1 MAHIII
7 VHRWQGN
14 PNGDWYPWLKKE
26 LDAKGHSV
34 IVPKMPDPNHPTIQT
49 WIAALSKVAGKVD
62 ESTFFV
68 GHSIGCQTILRY
80 LPHIPNNEVAGGV
93 VLVAP
98 WTKLKPTDEDTEED
112 IATGR
117 PWVEMPLP
125 WELAKV
131 HAKKFFC
138 LFSDDDPYV
147 YTEEEKTF
155 KQKLGAETKMEHA
168 KGHYTELDGIKHLPV
183 VLGQIEKMIQKMET
197 QLMDADMSS
206 YLLSHKSLAKLWDRP
221 EEDEAWKNL

>member
-1 MAHIII
+1 MVRIII
-7 VHRWQGN
+7 VHRWWGN
-14 PNGDWYPWLKKE
+14 PGVDWYPWLRKALE
-26 LDAKGHSV
+26 SKGHDV
-34 IVPKMPDPNHPTIQT
+34 IIPKMPDPNHPNIQT
-49 WIAALSKVAGKVD
+49 WVTALSKSAGKVD
-62 ESTFFV
+62 EKTFFV

-80 LPHIPNNEVAGGV
+80 LPQIPNNGIAGGV

-98 WTKLKPTDEDTEED
+98 WTKFKPTDEDTEED

-117 PWVEMPLP
+117 PWVETPLQ
-125 WELAKV
+125 WEFAKA

-168 KGHYTELDGIKHLPV
+168 KGHYTQENKTKELPI
-183 VLGQIEKMIQKMET
+183 VLEQLEKMMK
-197 QLMDADMSS
+197 
-206 YLLSHKSLAKLWDRP
+206 
-221 EEDEAWKNL
+221 